1 MDISTLTVSV
11 FDDYRAGASQNWNFL
26 IVTADTPKPTI
37 VRRVIRSQ
45 IERIEKLLHDGYS
58 VAAVRQMLGTEIG
71 QELNHRSFIQS
82 LHMVRKERK
91 ASAGHRVRPADPAP
105 FAGTI
110 NRTSEA
116 PTPVEPVSEPS
127 GWNPDKK
134 INPHL
139 LRIRAE
145 KARKSRNGQ

>member
-1 MDISTLTVSV
+1 
-11 FDDYRAGASQNWNFL
+11 
-26 IVTADTPKPTI
+26 VTADTPKPTI

-58 VAAVRQMLGTEIG
+58 VAAVRQMLGAEIG

-82 LHMVRKERK
+82 LHLVRKERK
-91 ASAGHRVRPADPAP
+91 ASAGHTRRPADPAS
-105 FAGTI
+105 FAGTMI
-110 NRTSEA
+110 RSAEA
-116 PTPVEPVSEPS
+116 STPVDPVSEPS
-127 GWNPDKK
+127 DWSPDKK

-139 LRIRAE
+139 LRMRAE